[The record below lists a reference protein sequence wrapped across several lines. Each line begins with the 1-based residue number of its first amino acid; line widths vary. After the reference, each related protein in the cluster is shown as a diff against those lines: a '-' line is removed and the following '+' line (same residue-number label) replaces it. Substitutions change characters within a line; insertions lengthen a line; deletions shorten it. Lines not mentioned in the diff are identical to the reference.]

1 MEINKNLNKLASL
14 LLAKSIKDLYPNAI
28 LGDFKI
34 NEDGFAYGI
43 NFNGEAFGASQ
54 FNKVKKQMQ
63 KNIDRAYKIEYE
75 SISKEAAKQMFAGNK
90 YKLELIDD
98 ANGNINICK
107 FGNDFVDICENLSID
122 KLSTIKA
129 IELNN
134 VSGYYW
140 KGSSNNDQLIMVHG
154 MAFDS
159 QSSLEQFKKEL
170 QDRSERD
177 HRKIGKDLELFT
189 FDEIVGQGLP
199 IWLPNG
205 QSIKSEVENYILNLL
220 RQYGFQIVST
230 PVLGSKKLY
239 ETSGHWFHYRENM
252 FTPVEVDNETLV
264 LRPMTCPHHLTC
276 YKYRPR
282 SYRELPFRIGEFA
295 FLHRYEASGGLIGLE
310 RVRQLQLVDTHILCT
325 PSQMKSEIK
334 NCYKIIKEVYKTFGL
349 TVHSVDLSLH
359 DPKNTEKFFDNPKM
373 WAHAEKQLRGVLKSM
388 KIPYKEMVG
397 EAAFYGPKIDFQFK
411 TVLGKIITVST
422 IQLDFLLPERF
433 KLEYK
438 DSDGQVKTPIMIHLG
453 SLGTLERFVSV
464 LLEQTKGILPLW
476 LSPIQVEE
484 ILVDNEKHAKY
495 AERVANLLRKN
506 GIRVHIDNSDER
518 LSKKI
523 FNAQTHKT
531 PYQIVIG
538 DNEVANKTISFREY
552 GKTES
557 TTIKPSQFVTLLK
570 KRIKSKK

>member
-14 LLAKSIKDLYPNAI
+14 LLAKSVKDLYPNAI

-34 NEDGFAYGI
+34 NEEGFAYAI
-43 NFNGEAFGASQ
+43 NFNEQAFGASQ
-54 FNKVKKQMQ
+54 FNKLKKQMQ

-75 SISKEAAKQMFAGNK
+75 SITKETAKQIFANNK
-90 YKLELIDD
+90 YKLELINDS
-98 ANGNINICK
+98 NTNINICK
-107 FGNDFVDICENLSID
+107 FGNDFVDICDNLLID
-122 KLSTIKA
+122 KLSVIKA
-129 IELNN
+129 FELNN

-140 KGSSNNDQLIMVHG
+140 KGSSKNDQLIMIHG

-159 QSSLEQFKKEL
+159 QDSLEQFKKEL
-170 QDRSERD
+170 QNRSERD

-252 FTPVEVDNETLV
+252 FTPVEIDNETLV
-264 LRPMTCPHHLTC
+264 LRPMTCPHHLMC
-276 YKYRPR
+276 FKSRPR

-325 PSQMKSEIK
+325 PLQMKSEIK
-334 NCYKIIKEVYKTFGL
+334 NCYKIIKDVYKTFGL
-349 TVHSVDLSLH
+349 TLHGVDLSLH
-359 DPKNTEKFFDNPKM
+359 DPKNTEKFFDNQKM
-373 WAHAEKQLRGVLKSM
+373 WAHAERQLRSVLKSM
-388 KIPYKEMVG
+388 KIPYKEMIG

-438 DSDGQVKTPIMIHLG
+438 DSDGQIKTPIMIHLG

-495 AERVANLLRKN
+495 AERIAKLLRKN
-506 GIRVHIDNSDER
+506 SIRVHIDNSDER

-531 PYQIVIG
+531 PYQIIIG
-538 DNEVANKTISFREY
+538 DNEVTNKTISFREY

-557 TTIKPSQFVTLLK
+557 ITVKPNQFVSMLK
-570 KRIKSKK
+570 KRIKNKK